1 MILILTTL
9 THHTIPFQVVT
20 RLDMNCEHLIRMT
33 IISTCKKEW
42 KQSEEVLLLIQVTC
56 CALPQAIT
64 QIISSLTSNG
74 FSGAL

>member
-9 THHTIPFQVVT
+9 TYHTIPFQIVT
-20 RLDMNCEHLIRMT
+20 RPDMNCEHLIRMT
-33 IISTCKKEW
+33 IISTCKKEG
-42 KQSEEVLLLIQVTC
+42 KQSDEVLLLIKVTC
-56 CALPQAIT
+56 RALPHAIT